1 MVLGG
6 EDQREVVDPLE
17 APDRTRQDDDPAE
30 GPSESLGLEHDDVA
44 RRVLDQVVDVAPED
58 AAIPFDPLAPPSHDE
73 EVHRLLA
80 DRVQD
85 DLVDLVADLDDR
97 AGVDPEVLADPSESL
112 KPANPVV
119 HVPEPNRLWR
129 EVSRDFDDMKEA
141 ELRVLGADDACAE
154 FDEGLVLELP
164 EREEDAVPLEL
175 HVVLR
180 RRQDVA
186 HLRGRV
192 GRSRTARGSAASNP
206 MIREPDREPD

>member
-1 MVLGG
+1 
-6 EDQREVVDPLE
+6 
-17 APDRTRQDDDPAE
+17 DRTRQDDDPAE

-58 AAIPFDPLAPPSHDE
+58 AAIPFDPLSPPSHDE

-141 ELRVLGADDACAE
+141 ELRVLGAGDACAE

-164 EREEDAVPLEL
+164 EREERSEEHTSEL
-175 HVVLR
+175 
-180 RRQDVA
+180 QS
-186 HLRGRV
+186 RV
-192 GRSRTARGSAASNP
+192 
-206 MIREPDREPD
+206 ELVC

>member
-30 GPSESLGLEHDDVA
+30 GPSESLGLEHDNVA

-112 KPANPVV
+112 QASNPVV
-119 HVPEPNRLWR
+119 DVAEPDRLGRKVPGNLH
-129 EVSRDFDDMKEA
+129 DMKEA
-141 ELRVLGADDACAE
+141 QLRVLR
-154 FDEGLVLELP
+154 P
-164 EREEDAVPLEL
+164 
-175 HVVLR
+175 
-180 RRQDVA
+180 
-186 HLRGRV
+186 
-192 GRSRTARGSAASNP
+192 
-206 MIREPDREPD
+206 

>member
-6 EDQREVVDPLE
+6 QDQREVGDPLE
-17 APDRTRQDDDPAE
+17 APDRARQHDDPAE
-30 GPSESLGLEHDDVA
+30 GPSETLGLEHDHVA
-44 RRVLDQVVDVAPED
+44 RRVLDQVVDVTPED
-58 AAIPFDPLAPPSHDE
+58 PAVPFDPLTTPTHDE
-73 EVHRLLA
+73 EVHRLLT

-85 DLVDLVADLDDR
+85 DLVDLVADLDDGTR
-97 AGVDPEVLADPSESL
+97 VDPEVLADPSESL

-129 EVSRDFDDMKEA
+129 EVSRNLDDMEEA
-141 ELRVLGADDACAE
+141 ELRVPGAGDPCAE

-164 EREEDAVPLEL
+164 KREEDAVPLEL
-175 HVVLR
+175 HGVLR

-192 GRSRTARGSAASNP
+192 G
-206 MIREPDREPD
+206 

>member
-1 MVLGG
+1 LLPPIPT
-6 EDQREVVDPLE
+6 PL
-17 APDRTRQDDDPAE
+17 PYTTLFR
-30 GPSESLGLEHDDVA
+30 S
-44 RRVLDQVVDVAPED
+44 
-58 AAIPFDPLAPPSHDE
+58 
-73 EVHRLLA
+73 
-80 DRVQD
+80 
-85 DLVDLVADLDDR
+85 
-97 AGVDPEVLADPSESL
+97 EVLADPSESL

-141 ELRVLGADDACAE
+141 ELRVLGAGDACAE

-192 GRSRTARGSAASNP
+192 GRNRTARGSAASNP
-206 MIREPDREPD
+206 MIREPDREPHSAEEHGERPGRNRRVPPGGVIPEQAPRARFNAI